1 MYLTFKGIIRHNENF
16 QSIYIGY
23 KPIQIKSKND
33 VWLIVAE
40 KGQLKASITFLP
52 TSFNFLAF

>member
-1 MYLTFKGIIRHNENF
+1 MIKHKKKL
-16 QSIYIGY
+16 QSNYIGY
-23 KPIQIKSKND
+23 KPIQIKSKID

-52 TSFNFLAF
+52 TSFTFLAF